1 MAIADGKVSLKHLV
15 TMETLTNEEVLGL
28 IRRGGDFKNGRADFQ
43 LDRQYFAANL
53 FFENSTRTHKS
64 FEVAEKKLGLDVIE
78 FDAGTSS
85 VIVDLYMGIVRANPM
100 FPNFVVGEL
109 NRDPE
114 RLFQTVLRDP
124 KKIQP
129 ILRLRRQIEEEMD
142 KGLLRKMPV
151 IDLVSTL
158 VSLVVFPLLIR
169 KPLAAAFLDN
179 DMGRFEEYM
188 DRRRDLIVEVIT
200 QLMVPDAR

>member
-1 MAIADGKVSLKHLV
+1 MP
-15 TMETLTNEEVLGL
+15 
-28 IRRGGDFKNGRADFQ
+28 
-43 LDRQYFAANL
+43 
-53 FFENSTRTHKS
+53 
-64 FEVAEKKLGLDVIE
+64 
-78 FDAGTSS
+78 

-114 RLFQTVLRDP
+114 RLFQTVLKDP

-142 KGLLRKMPV
+142 EGLLRKMPV

-169 KPLAAAFLDN
+169 KPLAAAFW
-179 DMGRFEEYM
+179 
-188 DRRRDLIVEVIT
+188 IT
-200 QLMVPDAR
+200 IWGGLRNIWIGAGI

>member
-1 MAIADGKVSLKHLV
+1 MP
-15 TMETLTNEEVLGL
+15 
-28 IRRGGDFKNGRADFQ
+28 
-43 LDRQYFAANL
+43 
-53 FFENSTRTHKS
+53 
-64 FEVAEKKLGLDVIE
+64 
-78 FDAGTSS
+78 

-114 RLFQTVLRDP
+114 RLFQTVLKDP

-169 KPLAAAFLDN
+169 KPLAADN
-179 DMGRFEEYM
+179 DMGQFEEYM